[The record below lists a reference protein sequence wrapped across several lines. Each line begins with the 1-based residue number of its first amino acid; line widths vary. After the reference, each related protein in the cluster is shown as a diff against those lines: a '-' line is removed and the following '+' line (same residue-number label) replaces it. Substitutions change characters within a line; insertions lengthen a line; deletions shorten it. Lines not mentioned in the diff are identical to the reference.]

1 MKANNNTS
9 NSDNEM
15 EQLKKIAPSL
25 FAIQKK
31 EDLFV
36 VPKNYFSALP
46 EKIQELT
53 LGKKQESFVVPEN
66 YFEQLPDKIEQLLL
80 IDKKETFEIPEGY
93 FDGLAHKIQDR
104 VNQKQE
110 AYEPVWNWKP
120 SAKWSLAMVT
130 ACLCIYIGTTFFN
143 KNIGQTEQLSAN
155 DIKQTLNTQVN
166 TIDESVLIEQV
177 NMDDIEVEETNVESK
192 DNKGAIE
199 NYLIDNNIDVNAIA
213 NEL

>member
-110 AYEPVWNWKP
+110 VYEPVWNWKP
-120 SAKWSLAMVT
+120 TAKWSLALVT
-130 ACLCIYIGTTFFN
+130 ACFCIYLGTTLFN
-143 KNIGQTEQLSAN
+143 ENISQTEALSSN
-155 DIKQTLNTQVN
+155 DIKQSLNTQVN

-177 NMDDIEVEETNVESK
+177 DVDDIEAAETNADSK
-192 DNKGAIE
+192 ENNAAIE
-199 NYLIDNNIDVNAIA
+199 NYLIDNNVDVNAIA